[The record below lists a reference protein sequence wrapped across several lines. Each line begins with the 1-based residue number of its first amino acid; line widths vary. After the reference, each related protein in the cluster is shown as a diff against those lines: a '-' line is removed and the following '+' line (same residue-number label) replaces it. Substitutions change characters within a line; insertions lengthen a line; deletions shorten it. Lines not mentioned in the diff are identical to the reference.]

1 MGKVVAL
8 TGKELKQM
16 FLSPIAYVFL
26 MAFVVVCT
34 FIFFRVF
41 FLQNQASLSGFFA
54 LMPYAFSVFIPGVV
68 MRMWAEE
75 RRQGT
80 LEFLLTSP
88 AETWQVVVAK
98 FTAGAALVTACML
111 LTLIVPYTVGKYG
124 PLDTGPVW
132 GGYIGSVLFG
142 LSCLAIG
149 MFCSAFTEDQIVSFL
164 VSLFV
169 LVALVLIGHQYVQ
182 TLFEP
187 GSQIANLFRVIS
199 PYTHFESIG
208 RGMIDIRDIYYF
220 CSAIVVFLYLNT
232 VVIDLRRWR

>member
-26 MAFVVVCT
+26 MAFVVFCT
-34 FIFFRVF
+34 FFFFRVF
-41 FLQNQASLSGFFA
+41 FLQNQASLAGFFFWV
-54 LMPYAFSVFIPGVV
+54 PIAFSVFVPGVV

-88 AETWQVVVAK
+88 VETWQVVISK
-98 FTAGAALVTACML
+98 FLAGASLVTACML

-124 PLDTGPVW
+124 PLDHGPVW

-142 LSCLAIG
+142 LSCLAVG

-164 VSLFV
+164 VSVFV
-169 LVALVLIGHQYVQ
+169 LLALVLIGHPFVQ
-182 TLFEP
+182 TMLEP
-187 GSQIANLFRVIS
+187 GSQFAYVARAIS

-208 RGMIDIRDIYYF
+208 RGVIDIRDIYYY
-220 CSAIVVFLYLNT
+220 CGAITVFLYLNT